1 MKQKVGLKILAIGN
15 IIIALL
21 LTACGTSPPAK
32 FYTLT
37 PIPIQPPSETIVKS
51 EKIKFIAIGPID
63 IPEYLDRTEI
73 VTRAEENQLVISEFD
88 LWGGSIKTDIS
99 RVLVE
104 SIGSFL
110 ASDGIG
116 VIAWKANMGESYRV
130 HVILNRFEATS
141 AGNLVLKAKWA
152 LFDKEGKIFLSFK
165 EINVTKPVRG
175 SGYSSIVA
183 SMSEALGDL
192 SKAIAAES
200 IKSIKDIII
209 H

>member
-15 IIIALL
+15 IFIALL

-37 PIPIQPPSETIVKS
+37 PIPIQSLSETVVKP
-51 EKIKFIAIGPID
+51 EKIKFIAIGPIE
-63 IPEYLDRTEI
+63 IPEYLDRIEI

-104 SIGSFL
+104 NIGSFL
-110 ASDGIG
+110 TGDVMG
-116 VIAWKANMGESYRV
+116 VIAWKTNMGESYRV
-130 HVILNRFEATS
+130 HIILNRFEAIS
-141 AGNLVLKAKWA
+141 GGNLILKAQWA

-165 EINVTKPVRG
+165 EISVTKPVKG
-175 SGYSSIVA
+175 SNYSSIVA

-192 SKAIAAES
+192 SKAIAES
-200 IKSIKDIII
+200 IKSIRGSIVY
-209 H
+209 